1 MKISVF
7 GGSNPQPDS
16 PAYQEAYQLGKH
28 LGGAGLT
35 ILTGGY
41 SGTMEAASRGVKEA
55 GGYVI
60 GVTCDEI
67 EAWRP
72 IGPNAW
78 VEEEWRCKTLRER
91 LYTLV
96 EKCDAAFALPG
107 GVGTLL
113 EICLAWNQL
122 AIQAIP
128 SKPIILVGEKW
139 QKVMETFYQELGSYV
154 AMESRE
160 YLAFAPDPKDAF
172 ELLSHFLKL
181 S

>member
-7 GGSNPQPDS
+7 GGSNPQPGS
-16 PAYQEAYQLGKH
+16 PAYQEAYQLGKY
-28 LGGAGLT
+28 LGSAGLT

-41 SGTMEAASRGVKEA
+41 SGTMEAASRGCKEA
-55 GGYVI
+55 GGHVI

-78 VEEEWRCKTLRER
+78 VEDEWRCKTLWER

-96 EKCDAAFALPG
+96 ENCNAAIALPG

-113 EICLAWNQL
+113 EICLTWNEL
-122 AIQAIP
+122 AIEAIP
-128 SKPIILVGEKW
+128 PKPMILVGSTW
-139 QKVMETFYQELGSYV
+139 QRVVEIFYQELGEYI
-154 AMESRE
+154 AMQNRE
-160 YLAFAPDPKDAF
+160 YLAFAPGADDAF